1 MLSFSI
7 IQRAINPTEEGVEG
21 GKTET
26 GDGIALV
33 KKGKYENMKYMR

>member
-21 GKTET
+21 GMTET
-26 GDGIALV
+26 GHGSALV
-33 KKGKYENMKYMR
+33 KKGKYGYMRYKK